1 VSPPPRPLRTQRAT
15 FTALRSSLTNAPCGN
30 ARRQGISPPP
40 LDDSPAQ
47 GPYLLPGPRT
57 PVAFAT
63 HYRLSLGLR
72 FAPSSP
78 PVTPLGSQPPFSV
91 GQSWNPYPPHYRVAF
106 ASSRSFT
113 CYAFP
118 RTYAWATRTSSR
130 WPRAYQAYHV
140 PQVVPTN
147 GVRAPLYTGG
157 DYTCVGQPLK
167 LPEPAPHPILGLE
180 PLSRLSSALVT
191 MRNTKALLTLPLPV
205 IPRSR
210 SRVRLTVPTPAV
222 CLRPHRYQ

>member
-1 VSPPPRPLRTQRAT
+1 MRV
-15 FTALRSSLTNAPCGN
+15 
-30 ARRQGISPPP
+30 ISPHP

-47 GPYLLPGPRT
+47 GPSLFYQARGRLSLS
-57 PVAFAT
+57 AT
-63 HYRLSLGLR
+63 HYRLSLGSR
-72 FAPSSP
+72 FAPSSH

-91 GQSWNPYPPHYRVAF
+91 GQSLNPYPSHYRTAF

-118 RTYAWATRTSSR
+118 LAYVRATRSSSH

-147 GVRAPLYTGG
+147 GLRAPLDTGG
-157 DYTCVGQPLK
+157 HCTCVGRPLTS
-167 LPEPAPHPILGLE
+167 PEPVPHPLLGLE
-180 PLSRLSSALVT
+180 PLSRLSSAAVT
-191 MRNTKALLTLPLPV
+191 RRNTEASLTLPLPV

-210 SRVRLTVPTPAV
+210 STARLGVPTPAV
-222 CLRPHRYQ
+222 CLRPPRYQ

>member
-1 VSPPPRPLRTQRAT
+1 MQVVSLHR
-15 FTALRSSLTNAPCGN
+15 
-30 ARRQGISPPP
+30 

-57 PVAFAT
+57 PVALAT

-72 FAPSSP
+72 CTPSSP
-78 PVTPLGSQPPFSV
+78 PVTPLGSQPPFGV
-91 GQSWNPYPPHYRVAF
+91 GQSWNPYPSHYRTAF

-113 CYAFP
+113 RCTIP
-118 RTYAWATRTSSR
+118 RTYAWATRSSSR
-130 WPRAYQAYHV
+130 WPRAQRAYHV
-140 PQVVPTN
+140 PHVAPTN
-147 GVRAPLYTGG
+147 GGRAPLYTGG
-157 DYTCVGQPLK
+157 DCTCVGRPLK
-167 LPEPAPHPILGLE
+167 SPEPAPRPILGLE

-191 MRNTKALLTLPLPV
+191 MRNTEALLTLPLPV

-210 SRVRLTVPTPAV
+210 LRVRLTFPTPAA

>member
-1 VSPPPRPLRTQRAT
+1 M
-15 FTALRSSLTNAPCGN
+15 
-30 ARRQGISPPP
+30 ISPPP

-47 GPYLLPGPRT
+47 GPYLFDQARGRLSHE
-57 PVAFAT
+57 AT

-72 FAPSSP
+72 CTPYSP

-118 RTYAWATRTSSR
+118 RTYAWATRSSSR

-140 PQVVPTN
+140 PQVVHID

-157 DYTCVGQPLK
+157 NCTCVGRPLK
-167 LPEPAPHPILGLE
+167 SPEPASPPILGLE
-180 PLSRLSSALVT
+180 PLSRLSSAGVT
-191 MRNTKALLTLPLPV
+191 MRNTEASLTLPLPV
-205 IPRSR
+205 LPRSR
-210 SRVRLTVPTPAV
+210 STVRLGFSTPAM
-222 CLRPHRYQ
+222 CLRPHRCQ

>member
-1 VSPPPRPLRTQRAT
+1 V
-15 FTALRSSLTNAPCGN
+15 
-30 ARRQGISPPP
+30 ISPPP

-57 PVAFAT
+57 PVALAT

-72 FAPSSP
+72 CTPSSP

-91 GQSWNPYPPHYRVAF
+91 GQSLNPYLDDYRQAF
-106 ASSRSFT
+106 ASSRSCT

-118 RTYAWATRTSSR
+118 RTYAWATRARSR
-130 WPRAYQAYHV
+130 GPRAYQAYHV
-140 PQVVPTN
+140 SPVVPTN
-147 GVRAPLYTGG
+147 GVRAPLYTGE
-157 DYTCVGQPLK
+157 DSTCVGRPLK
-167 LPEPAPHPILGLE
+167 SPEPASPPLVGLE
-180 PLSRLSSALVT
+180 PLSRLSSAGVT
-191 MRNTKALLTLPLPV
+191 VRNTEASVTLPLPV

-210 SRVRLTVPTPAV
+210 STARLGFSTPAV